1 MGPIDYST
9 SIGNPIQSLLQGMQL
24 GRQIKADQQ
33 AQIRARQ
40 EAMEAQE
47 FMRGLSGLGSPT
59 ATADDYRRL
68 ISRFPTKVEQI
79 SGFWDKMDD
88 VKKRFMF
95 DAGVDVLK
103 NLKPKADGTYDT
115 TAALAAIE
123 QRIAAAENSG
133 DKATAQ
139 ELKVTRDQLKERPE
153 AIRATLGVTIMRAA
167 PSKEQGEAI
176 LDMAFGSGDVADLD
190 KDYALNVQLY
200 GKPTADRLR
209 FASETA
215 KGYLQS
221 SGPAGSAFEYS
232 LPGGPPAMTAPMRAA
247 TAVAAPAP
255 NAGGIAQEPGQRLRQ
270 DGLPSSLTP
279 EQYNATVAAMG
290 KERTDAWIKSNGIVR
305 IEKKATVQ
313 GKTFYQINGK
323 WYDNPEGR

>member
-9 SIGNPIQSLLQGMQL
+9 NIANPIQSLLQGMQL

-33 AQIRARQ
+33 AQIRAQQ

-47 FMRGLSGLGSPT
+47 FMQGLSGLGSPT

-79 SGFWDKMDD
+79 SGFWDKMGD

-95 DAGVDVLK
+95 DTGVDVLK

-115 TAALAAIE
+115 TAALAAID

-190 KDYALNVQLY
+190 KDYALNVKLY
-200 GKPTADRLR
+200 GRPTADRLR
-209 FASETA
+209 LAAQTKA
-215 KGYLQS
+215 GYLES
-221 SGPAGSAFEYS
+221 SGPAGSSFKYA
-232 LPGGPPAMTAPMRAA
+232 LPGGPEVTAASS
-247 TAVAAPAP
+247 VAAPPPGMAAGAP
-255 NAGGIAQEPGQRLRQ
+255 KVVTSFEETKNLKPGETFIYNGQEYKVSGGPT
-270 DGLPSSLTP
+270 PSAS
-279 EQYNATVAAMG
+279 G
-290 KERTDAWIKSNGIVR
+290 GF
-305 IEKKATVQ
+305 Q
-313 GKTFYQINGK
+313 G
-323 WYDNPEGR
+323 R